1 VLVAA
6 ALCPGPPLL
15 VAGMTGAE
23 APVQELRIAA
33 LAAVTELTAARPDV
47 VAVVGTADVT
57 RAWEPDLRLDFAVFA
72 PATGAAAGAA
82 AGAAGPP
89 AGGSSELPTA
99 LGVGAWLLTAAGQ
112 VGRRLLQSVAAA
124 EPAARC
130 AEIGVALAASAPRVA
145 ILTMGEGS
153 ARRSLKAPGYL
164 DERSA
169 AFDAGVERAVRD
181 GDLRGLLRTDAGL
194 AADLMA
200 TGRPGWQVLA
210 GAAGDRPAVTE
221 IRYAGDP
228 FGVAYLVASVR
239 LP

>member
-1 VLVAA
+1 VLVVA

-23 APVQELRIAA
+23 TPVMEMRLAA
-33 LAAVTELTAARPDV
+33 LAAVAELAAARPDV
-47 VAVVGTADVT
+47 VAVVGAADVT
-57 RAWEPDLRLDFAVFA
+57 RAWEPDSRLDFAVFA
-72 PATGAAAGAA
+72 PAAGETGL
-82 AGAAGPP
+82 PV
-89 AGGSSELPTA
+89 GGSTELPTA
-99 LGVGAWLLTAAGQ
+99 LGVGAWLLAEVGYP
-112 VGRRLLQSVAAA
+112 GRRLLQSVAAA
-124 EPAARC
+124 EPAPRC
-130 AEIGVALAASAPRVA
+130 AEIGAALAASAPRVA
-145 ILTMGEGS
+145 ILAMGEGS

-181 GDLRGLLRTDAGL
+181 GDLGGLLRTDAGL

-210 GAAGDRPAVTE
+210 GAAGDAPAATE

-239 LP
+239 LTG